1 MDSGSKS
8 AFTQNLDHTRE
19 NRKILPSIFFDGSVS
34 FGSPPWLP
42 RNHLVTIR
50 NNTNPPMHTMAEQP
64 ATPKIHW
71 RKLLAKVIT
80 FAATE
85 TILNLGGVSTIADYA
100 EFLADNNAITIAT
113 ETLNN
118 LITLV

>member
-1 MDSGSKS
+1 
-8 AFTQNLDHTRE
+8 
-19 NRKILPSIFFDGSVS
+19 
-34 FGSPPWLP
+34 
-42 RNHLVTIR
+42 
-50 NNTNPPMHTMAEQP
+50 MHAMAEQTP
-64 ATPKIHW
+64 TPKIHW

-100 EFLADNNAITIAT
+100 EFLADNNTITVAA
-113 ETLNN
+113 ETLSN

>member
-1 MDSGSKS
+1 
-8 AFTQNLDHTRE
+8 
-19 NRKILPSIFFDGSVS
+19 
-34 FGSPPWLP
+34 
-42 RNHLVTIR
+42 
-50 NNTNPPMHTMAEQP
+50 MHTMAEQP